1 MRKRLGISELYA
13 SLILLVIIS
22 TMGVMLYNYAIETT
36 LKYQESFI
44 DQENLNSQKA
54 LEKWEIVNVNGDSS
68 NNELNITVYNYG
80 TFDSELDRI
89 YVNDILATSFSSVLN
104 KTIKAME
111 INKLTIKSPLSIQY
125 DEKYTIL
132 AVSKNGV
139 KYSYVWRNDVYGK

>member
-1 MRKRLGISELYA
+1 
-13 SLILLVIIS
+13 
-22 TMGVMLYNYAIETT
+22 MGVMLYNYAIETT